1 MKFIKRNI
9 GIKIK
14 NNLFLKVKKKFF
26 FFGTKKK
33 FFLFDILLIG
43 IPVVFAEE
51 LDEKI
56 EQTHTP
62 LVMRIEKAPVN
73 QEQEQNQLEKASL

>member
-14 NNLFLKVKKKFF
+14 NNLFLKVKKKLFL
-26 FFGTKKK
+26 
-33 FFLFDILLIG
+33 FLFDILLIG

>member
-1 MKFIKRNI
+1 MNMIKKNI
-9 GIKIK
+9 DIMIK
-14 NNLFLKVKKKFF
+14 NNLFRKVKMIFFLVFFRKFF
-26 FFGTKKK
+26 
-33 FFLFDILLIG
+33 ILLIG

-56 EQTHTP
+56 EQAHTP

-73 QEQEQNQLEKASL
+73 HEQEQNQSEKATL